1 MRRGTLLCG
10 LRPGGGRIF
19 RAEVVWVAVAGLRL
33 VVLAFELVLLTAS
46 TWLRLQ
52 LLVFLTATTLL
63 LATLA
68 LRILLFAFLGHQIA
82 PCCHNQ
88 R

>member
-1 MRRGTLLCG
+1 
-10 LRPGGGRIF
+10 
-19 RAEVVWVAVAGLRL
+19 VAGLRL

-52 LLVFLTATTLL
+52 LLAFLTATTLLL

-68 LRILLFAFLGHQIA
+68 LRIVLFAFLGHQIA

-88 R
+88 KITLRVG